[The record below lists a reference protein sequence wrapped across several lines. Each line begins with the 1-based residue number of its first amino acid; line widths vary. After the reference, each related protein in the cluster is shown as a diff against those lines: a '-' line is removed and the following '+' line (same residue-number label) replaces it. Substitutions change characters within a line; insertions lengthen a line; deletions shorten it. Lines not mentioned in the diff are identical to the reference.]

1 MSLYREEALEWRAR
15 GNTSQIM
22 VVPQS
27 SAILVCFWLFLTS
40 LLLAG
45 LFLFCDRSRK
55 IEAEGMLV
63 AEKGESI
70 LTSGRPGV
78 ITKLYI
84 TEGARAHAAQ
94 PVAEMS
100 NDRSAAG
107 SPGEGGAIRIAALKN
122 NLKLVTEQL
131 ALTQQRNRMH
141 AAAIERNI
149 ERSNSAIAALTK
161 KIESQKSVAT
171 GADDKGGNDQAA
183 EYARQ
188 VQIARL
194 DELYKER
201 SRLQGQL
208 DEQTDQQ
215 AREPLDA
222 QIQELALRQSIAALQ
237 TQLSELET
245 ANTWIV
251 VAPGDGVVGNLGVKE
266 GDTLKAD
273 SRIATIADHNGG
285 IELEVH
291 IAANAI
297 SLMKTG
303 NEVLVRFD
311 AYPYQKYGQFKA
323 VIRAMQLSSD
333 SGLHHETNAG
343 LYKMRVKMIST
354 PKDLNLI
361 PGMTARISVVL
372 ERRKLWEW
380 LLRPLSSTAPRA

>member
-22 VVPQS
+22 VVPQG
-27 SAILVCFWLFLTS
+27 SAVLVCFWLFLTS

-63 AEKGESI
+63 AKQGEHI
-70 LTSGRPGV
+70 VTSGRPGT
-78 ITKLYI
+78 ITRLYI
-84 TEGARAHAAQ
+84 TEGARVHASQ
-94 PVAEMS
+94 PVAAMS
-100 NDRSAAG
+100 DDQSATG
-107 SPGEGGAIRIAALKN
+107 NGGEGGDIRIAALKN
-122 NLKLVTEQL
+122 DLTLATEQL
-131 ALTQQRNRMH
+131 ALTRQRNRMH
-141 AAAIERNI
+141 AAAIHRNI
-149 ERSNSAIAALTK
+149 ERSSAAIAALTK
-161 KIESQKSVAT
+161 KIDGTKDE
-171 GADDKGGNDQAA
+171 AA
-183 EYARQ
+183 GH
-188 VQIARL
+188 L

-222 QIQELALRQSIAALQ
+222 RIQELALRQSISALQ
-237 TQLSELET
+237 TRLSELET
-245 ANTWIV
+245 RNTWIV
-251 VAPGDGVVGNLGVKE
+251 LAPREGVVGKVVVKA
-266 GDTLKAD
+266 GDTLKGE
-273 SRIATIADHNGG
+273 SRIATIVDHDGG

-297 SLMKTG
+297 GLMKTG

-323 VIRAMQLSSD
+323 LIRTIQAPSD
-333 SGLHHETNAG
+333 PEQHHETNAG
-343 LYKMRVKMIST
+343 LYRMRVKMIST
-354 PKDLNLI
+354 PKDLNLV
-361 PGMTARISVVL
+361 PGMTARISVIL

-380 LLRPLSSTAPRA
+380 LLRPISSTAQRA